1 MSDIQTLLDDHI
13 PEAAISQKQGLD
25 YVSHRY
31 VKDQL
36 NAIFGWDGWHYK
48 VLRADLDRENMGA
61 FVHVRLTIV
70 GPDGRLVERDGLA
83 FGFAAGQ
90 QSNQSYDFAIAEA
103 VTDALKRAAVS
114 LGNRMGLELY
124 PMKKGDK
131 RQSNSRLSSKRQ
143 GSGERGRRARHG
155 EAVRFFDWRRH
166 QPGGAEDRGQV
177 HRRRA
182 PVARRRP
189 RTSSRS
195 TRRRC
200 TSSRWK

>member
-1 MSDIQTLLDDHI
+1 MTDIQTLLDDHI

-48 VLRADLDRENMGA
+48 VLRVDLDRENMGA

-70 GPDGRLVERDGLA
+70 GPEGQLVERDGLA

-90 QSNQSYDFAIAEA
+90 QSNQSFDFAIAEA

-124 PMKKGDK
+124 PMTKGAK
-131 RQSNSRLSSKRQ
+131 RQAQPPKPKGHAQ
-143 GSGERGRRARHG
+143 RGRRAGHG
-155 EAVRFFDWRRH
+155 EAVRFFDRRRH
-166 QPGGAEDRGQV
+166 QPGGAQDCGQV
-177 HRRRA
+177 HR
-182 PVARRRP
+182 
-189 RTSSRS
+189 
-195 TRRRC
+195 
-200 TSSRWK
+200 